1 MKKVMKNW
9 LTAMLMVSCF
19 MIALS
24 APDIVALKAP
34 APAMVGY
41 LASFGVLCFGLRF
54 FILMGRE

>member
-24 APDIVALKAP
+24 AADIALKAP